1 MSSSSRDPFSLI
13 FAEDLTCEEDLLEVI
28 VRKFEKQS
36 YGSIGRYFVA
46 KDEQAPFEFRF
57 AQIPNFYSGMMMSG
71 ILGGFW
77 STKFQIWNAGY
88 ANSHAHHRK
97 TITSNADLLS
107 LSVLIL

>member
-13 FAEDLTCEEDLLEVI
+13 FAEDLTCEGDLLEVI

-71 ILGGFW
+71 ILGGFCQL
-77 STKFQIWNAGY
+77 SGLL
-88 ANSHAHHRK
+88 NSRCRISQF
-97 TITSNADLLS
+97 TCTS
-107 LSVLIL
+107 